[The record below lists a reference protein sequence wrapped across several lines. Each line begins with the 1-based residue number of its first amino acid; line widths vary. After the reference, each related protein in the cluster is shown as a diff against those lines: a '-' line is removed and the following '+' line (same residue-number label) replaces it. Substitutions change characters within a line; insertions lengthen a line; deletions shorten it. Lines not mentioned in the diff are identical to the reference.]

1 MPDDWPSERSCLPLC
16 FLFCAP
22 GFGYVLFFFLLLW
35 FFGFG
40 FVLFRCPN
48 DVVGNVSAAR
58 GLCQYWHNTLFT
70 RSQAGQEGGA
80 KEERSEQRR

>member
-1 MPDDWPSERSCLPLC
+1 MIGRVS
-16 FLFCAP
+16 
-22 GFGYVLFFFLLLW
+22 VLVFHFVFFFALLVSVTFYFFFLLLW